1 MVLRYLKS
9 SLKTRTCVSR
19 LVMWKSSMISLSS
32 RHLCLPLTARFRGI
46 MDTARHIYP
55 TATAT
60 RLRPSICDPLPRRYR
75 PLAAL
80 CSCPAAILHCPQPRW
95 LLISST
101 PSHQDFPTYN
111 SVCERLAIPI
121 IQGPQ
126 RTSPI
131 LKHLYST
138 FIETGRNLYS
148 PLAPKFWLVYSVR
161 LNKAT

>member
-1 MVLRYLKS
+1 
-9 SLKTRTCVSR
+9 
-19 LVMWKSSMISLSS
+19 MISLSS

-46 MDTARHIYP
+46 IDTARHIYP

-80 CSCPAAILHCPQPRW
+80 CSCPAAILPTASMAPHIERAQP
-95 LLISST
+95 
-101 PSHQDFPTYN
+101 P
-111 SVCERLAIPI
+111 RLSRLQLRVRTLGHSNNP
-121 IQGPQ
+121 GPQ

-148 PLAPKFWLVYSVR
+148 PLTPKFWLVYSVR